1 MNRCPMIVSIQVI
14 DKLICRI
21 VSELVTDSKKNDRSS
36 AIKTK
41 CMASVCLHLIIKKKV
56 HVTHKTTFTVRLRF
70 LNYPAAFT

>member
-1 MNRCPMIVSIQVI
+1 MNRCPMIVPIQVI

-41 CMASVCLHLIIKKKV
+41 CDFSVSASYH
-56 HVTHKTTFTVRLRF
+56 
-70 LNYPAAFT
+70 